1 MRWRDVED
9 RQPRLARLGRTKLG
23 APGVV
28 LVATIRRDGSPRVSA
43 VEPLFW
49 AGDLWLGMGW
59 ESLKARDLMR
69 DRRVL
74 VHSVVTSRDGGG
86 GEFKVRGLALLETG
100 QVEQGY
106 ADVVAKELRWTPV
119 VGKFHLFRVEVEDI
133 TYIRWAD
140 SNDQYVTRW
149 PPASEYLRRGTS
161 PTSVGPPEPIN
172 DLLV

>member
-1 MRWRDVED
+1 MRWRDVEE
-9 RQPRLARLGRTKLG
+9 RQPRLAELGRTKLG

-86 GEFKVRGLALLETG
+86 GEFKVRGFAVLETG
-100 QVEQGY
+100 PVEQGY
-106 ADVVAKELRWTPV
+106 ADVVAQELGWTPV

-133 TYIRWAD
+133 AYIRWAD
-140 SNDQYVTRW
+140 ANDQYVTLW
-149 PPASEYLRRGTS
+149 PPASEFLRPGTS
-161 PTSVGPPEPIN
+161 ATSVGPPEPMN